1 MTARRFT
8 GRFRAAAASL
18 VVVAGVGGTTGAAA
32 GPASASPGQARQ
44 GQHCIV
50 GLNGDGR
57 QCFGTFEAAVE
68 AATDGR
74 VDDAP
79 ASARAAAGDDA
90 FRESLA
96 GEVIQGTFF
105 EHDDY
110 GGASLTVYGA
120 APCEKDG
127 WVEYQLD
134 LGDWWQ
140 DRISSVQP
148 WANCWLWLYPEPDL
162 GGSRDGPF
170 KENTADIG
178 SFMNDR
184 TESIGFS

>member
-1 MTARRFT
+1 MASLAALAALGGTSGAS
-8 GRFRAAAASL
+8 AAAAD
-18 VVVAGVGGTTGAAA
+18 GG
-32 GPASASPGQARQ
+32 PDEPGGR
-44 GQHCIV
+44 HCIA
-50 GLNGDGR
+50 GLADGEQR
-57 QCFGTFEAAVE
+57 CFDTFAEAVA

-79 ASARAAAGDDA
+79 SSARAAAGDDA
-90 FRESLA
+90 FRASLA

-105 EHDDY
+105 EHGNY
-110 GGASLTVYGA
+110 GGASLTIYGPQ
-120 APCEKDG
+120 PCEKDG
-127 WVEYQLD
+127 WVNCQYD
-134 LGDWWQ
+134 LGDWWK

-162 GGSRDGPF
+162 GGDRDGPF